1 MKSKTVK
8 LVFIILIILI
18 IDQAVKVWVKTH
30 MSIGGEI
37 KIFGFDWAL
46 IHFVENEGMAF
57 GFKFGGKIG
66 KLLLSL
72 FRIAAVGFLIYYL
85 KLLIK
90 AKANFGILFS
100 FALILAGAI
109 GNIIDS
115 AFYGMIFSSST
126 EREIAMMFP
135 PGGGYEAFL
144 HGKVVDMLHF
154 PVFKGHYP
162 DWVPYFSG
170 RSYLF
175 FKPVFNIADT
185 SITFG
190 VLNILIFQ
198 RAFFK
203 NVEENLKEN
212 PEEKDQ
218 IELSTLN
225 ENINPEPD
233 QAPEK
238 EG

>member
-1 MKSKTVK
+1 
-8 LVFIILIILI
+8 
-18 IDQAVKVWVKTH
+18 

-37 KIFGFDWAL
+37 KILGYDWAL

-57 GFKFGGKIG
+57 GFKFGGKLG

-72 FRIAAVGFLIYYL
+72 FRITAVGFLIYYL
-85 KLLIK
+85 NLLIK
-90 AKANFGILFS
+90 AKVNFGILFS

-126 EREIAMMFP
+126 EEQVAMMFP
-135 PGGGYEAFL
+135 TGGGYEAFL

-162 DWVPYFSG
+162 DWIPFLNG
-170 RSYLF
+170 RPYLF
-175 FKPVFNIADT
+175 FKPVFNIADS

-198 RAFFK
+198 RSFFSH
-203 NVEENLKEN
+203 VEEIQEKREAKNEVELIVS
-212 PEEKDQ
+212 PEKTEKD
-218 IELSTLN
+218 IEDPSS
-225 ENINPEPD
+225 
-233 QAPEK
+233 K
-238 EG
+238 ES